1 MRSGKKAVGGKKITT
16 KTATKTMTASENAVK
31 AEITATGGNSAENEV
46 TATVGISA
54 ENEIMTSSHTA
65 SANSSSG
72 DTSDGDVSLGDASV
86 GDDAAAGG
94 ASGGNAYDSAVS
106 ESMTTTESTAAER
119 SARISSIAD
128 SIVDKLSSA
137 IDELDATDTQKLRH
151 VVSALKE
158 IKDLQSLSL
167 GDEVTERALRLREL
181 QSKVTSAESDAAPSV
196 REVTVHIDG
205 DDGYSD

>member
-1 MRSGKKAVGGKKITT
+1 MRSGKKAVGTKKAAV
-16 KTATKTMTASENAVK
+16 TAESRTMTAGENTAEAEFSATVERSTETETAAVK
-31 AEITATGGNSAENEV
+31 HAVSTDTSGDEASYGGMSGGNV
-46 TATVGISA
+46 
-54 ENEIMTSSHTA
+54 
-65 SANSSSG
+65 
-72 DTSDGDVSLGDASV
+72 SDGDVSYGDVSY
-86 GDDAAAGG
+86 GD

-106 ESMTTTESTAAER
+106 ESMPTAENTAAAER

-128 SIVDKLSSA
+128 SIVDKLSLA

>member
-16 KTATKTMTASENAVK
+16 KTATKTMTASENTAEAEFSATVERSTETETAAVK
-31 AEITATGGNSAENEV
+31 HAVSTDTSGDEASYGGMSGGNV
-46 TATVGISA
+46 
-54 ENEIMTSSHTA
+54 
-65 SANSSSG
+65 
-72 DTSDGDVSLGDASV
+72 SDGDVSYGDVSYGDASG
-86 GDDAAAGG
+86 GDM
-94 ASGGNAYDSAVS
+94 SGGDVLQSAPTA
-106 ESMTTTESTAAER
+106 ENTAAAER

-128 SIVDKLSSA
+128 SIVDKLSLA